1 MGLIHRPPFT
11 HHRHHHTPKTTMTEP
26 TAAASTFVGY
36 KLALFSLP
44 VAASLIAFWLGLRF
58 VPLRATDPRGDLL
71 NRVLACL
78 VSGFVLGVPALV
90 MLMQHWPGIFDAGV
104 RLASL
109 AAMPAISGFFVIT
122 GCVFV
127 VCSIPGPWVV
137 AAVFLWLKRSEGQ
150 TITEM
155 AQDVRRDLT
164 AARRSETANASTD
177 AAGGRP

>member
-1 MGLIHRPPFT
+1 
-11 HHRHHHTPKTTMTEP
+11 MTEP
-26 TAAASTFVGY
+26 TAAAGTFAGY

-44 VAASLIAFWLGLRF
+44 IAASLLAFWLGLRF

-104 RLASL
+104 RLALL
-109 AAMPAISGFFVIT
+109 AAMPAIAGFFVIT

-137 AAVFLWLKRSEGQ
+137 AGVFLWLKRSEGK
-150 TITEM
+150 TITEIG
-155 AQDVRRDLT
+155 QDIRRDLGE
-164 AARRSETANASTD
+164 ARRGDAATAGADT
-177 AAGGRP
+177 AGGRP

>member
-1 MGLIHRPPFT
+1 MGLTRPRPLT
-11 HHRHHHTPKTTMTEP
+11 HHRHHHPKRTTMTEP
-26 TAAASTFVGY
+26 TAAASTFAGY

-44 VAASLIAFWLGLRF
+44 IAASLLAFWLGLRF
-58 VPLRATDPRGDLL
+58 VPLRTTDPRGDLL

-104 RLASL
+104 RLAAL
-109 AAMPAISGFFVIT
+109 AALPAIAGFFVIT

-155 AQDVRRDLT
+155 AQDARRDLS
-164 AARRSETANASTD
+164 AARRNGPANDNAD
-177 AAGGRP
+177 AAGGRA

>member
-1 MGLIHRPPFT
+1 
-11 HHRHHHTPKTTMTEP
+11 MTEP
-26 TAAASTFVGY
+26 TSAAGTFAGY

-44 VAASLIAFWLGLRF
+44 IAASLLAFWLGLRF

-90 MLMQHWPGIFDAGV
+90 MLMQHWPGIFDAGA
-104 RLASL
+104 RLAIL
-109 AAMPAISGFFVIT
+109 AALPAIAGFFVIT

-137 AAVFLWLKRSEGQ
+137 EIARDARQELAESSRGASARS
-150 TITEM
+150 
-155 AQDVRRDLT
+155 
-164 AARRSETANASTD
+164 NASAT
-177 AAGGRP
+177 GGRP

>member
-1 MGLIHRPPFT
+1 
-11 HHRHHHTPKTTMTEP
+11 MTEP
-26 TAAASTFVGY
+26 TSAAGTFAGY

-44 VAASLIAFWLGLRF
+44 IAASLLAFWLGLRF

-90 MLMQHWPGIFDAGV
+90 MLMQHWPGIFDAGA
-104 RLASL
+104 RLAIL
-109 AAMPAISGFFVIT
+109 AALPAIAGFFVIT

-137 AAVFLWLKRSEGQ
+137 AGVFLWLKRSEGK
-150 TITEM
+150 TITEI
-155 AQDVRRDLT
+155 ARD
-164 AARRSETANASTD
+164 ARHDLAESSRGASAGGNANAT
-177 AAGGRP
+177 GGRP

>member
-1 MGLIHRPPFT
+1 
-11 HHRHHHTPKTTMTEP
+11 MTEP
-26 TAAASTFVGY
+26 TSAAGTFAGY

-44 VAASLIAFWLGLRF
+44 IAASLLAFWLGLRF

-90 MLMQHWPGIFDAGV
+90 MLMQHWPGIFDAGA
-104 RLASL
+104 RLAIL
-109 AAMPAISGFFVIT
+109 AALPAIAGFFVIT

-137 AAVFLWLKRSEGQ
+137 AGVFLWLKRSEGK
-150 TITEM
+150 TITEI
-155 AQDVRRDLT
+155 ARDARHELT
-164 AARRSETANASTD
+164 ESHRSDAAANGAD

>member
-1 MGLIHRPPFT
+1 
-11 HHRHHHTPKTTMTEP
+11 MTEP
-26 TAAASTFVGY
+26 TSAAGTFAGY

-44 VAASLIAFWLGLRF
+44 IAASLLAFWLGLRF

-90 MLMQHWPGIFDAGV
+90 MLMQHWPGIFDAGA
-104 RLASL
+104 RLAIL
-109 AAMPAISGFFVIT
+109 AALPAISGFFVIT

-137 AAVFLWLKRSEGQ
+137 AGVFLWLKRSEGK
-150 TITEM
+150 TITEI
-155 AQDVRRDLT
+155 ARD
-164 AARRSETANASTD
+164 ARQELVESSRGASARSNAGAT
-177 AAGGRP
+177 GGRP